1 MWNPDNIIITLAD
14 GSTQT
19 LTEGD
24 TFIEDKGMAGIRLQ
38 TAVIDTMGNLV
49 LRESKAPD
57 VKVNPKLDKLET
69 LVKTLNDLEKKKD
82 IITVKK
88 AKQKPK
94 EEILA
99 ERAKQIEQLKVEIT
113 ALLKELQ
120 PEE

>member
-1 MWNPDNIIITLAD
+1 
-14 GSTQT
+14 
-19 LTEGD
+19 
-24 TFIEDKGMAGIRLQ
+24 MAGIRLQ

-69 LVKTLNDLEKKKD
+69 LVKTLNDLERKKD
-82 IITVKK
+82 KVKVLK
-88 AKQKPK
+88 AGGQQSK

-99 ERAKQIEQLKVEIT
+99 ERAKQIEQLKVEIA

>member
-1 MWNPDNIIITLAD
+1 
-14 GSTQT
+14 
-19 LTEGD
+19 
-24 TFIEDKGMAGIRLQ
+24 MAGTRLQ
-38 TAVIDTMGNLV
+38 TVVEDTMGNLV

-69 LVKTLNDLEKKKD
+69 LVKTLNDLERKKD
-82 IITVKK
+82 KVTQGHLKK
-88 AKQKPK
+88 RPK

-99 ERAKQIEQLKVEIT
+99 ERNKQIEQLRVEIT

>member
-1 MWNPDNIIITLAD
+1 
-14 GSTQT
+14 
-19 LTEGD
+19 
-24 TFIEDKGMAGIRLQ
+24 MAGIRLQ
-38 TAVIDTMGNLV
+38 TVVEDTMGNLV
-49 LRESKAPD
+49 LRESEAPD
-57 VKVNPKLDKLET
+57 VKANPKLDKLET

-82 IITVKK
+82 FVTVKK
-88 AKQKPK
+88 AGGQQSK